1 MFKANKPE
9 TCAGILGGAEG
20 LSEGTEKAPG
30 GRSQVQALRLPVA
43 GGVVESRA

>member
-30 GRSQVQALRLPVA
+30 GRSQHQ
-43 GGVVESRA
+43 VVGAKCRHSGYQ